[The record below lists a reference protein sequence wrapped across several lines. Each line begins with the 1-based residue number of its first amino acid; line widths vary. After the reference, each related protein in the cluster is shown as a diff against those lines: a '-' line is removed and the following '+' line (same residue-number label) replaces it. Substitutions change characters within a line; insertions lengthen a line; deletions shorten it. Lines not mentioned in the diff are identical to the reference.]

1 MKKEKGKHMAGLIIG
16 LSGRRGVGK
25 SRVADHLVERHG
37 FRRLHPFQG
46 GKAACVGYF
55 THIGISPEEAARM
68 VNGDLKDLPCGL
80 LPDNQTPRYF
90 MERLGQFMGVQMGPA
105 WTIGQEIRLALER
118 DPDARL
124 IAESIVYEVDV
135 IRNLG
140 GVIVEV
146 TRDGSTL
153 SGLETDK
160 ATALIVPDLRFENNG
175 NSLTRLAGEVD
186 ELVQRVMEHLDPEPE
201 PEPC

>member
-1 MKKEKGKHMAGLIIG
+1 MTGLIIG

-37 FRRLHPFQG
+37 FSRIHPFQG
-46 GKAACVGYF
+46 GKAASVGYF
-55 THIGISPEEAARM
+55 VHVGATPEEAGRM
-68 VNGDLKDLPCGL
+68 VNGDLKDKPCGL

-90 MERLGQFMGVQMGPA
+90 MERFGQFMGVQMGPE

-135 IRNLG
+135 IRDMG
-140 GVIVEV
+140 GVIVEI

-153 SGLETDK
+153 TGLETDK
-160 ATALIVPDLRFENNG
+160 ATALITPDIRFENNG
-175 NSLTRLAGEVD
+175 NSLIRLAGEVD
-186 ELVQRVMEHLDPEPE
+186 ELVHRVMEHLEPDPEP
-201 PEPC
+201 C

>member
-1 MKKEKGKHMAGLIIG
+1 MTGLIIG

-37 FRRLHPFQG
+37 FSRIHPFQG

-55 THIGISPEEAARM
+55 VHVGATVEEAARM
-68 VNGDLKDLPCGL
+68 VNGDLKDKPCGL

-90 MERLGQFMGVQMGPA
+90 MERFGQFMGVQMGPE

-135 IRNLG
+135 IRDMG
-140 GVIVEV
+140 GVIVEI

-160 ATALIVPDLRFENNG
+160 ATALITPDMRFENNG
-175 NSLTRLAGEVD
+175 NSLIRLAGEVD
-186 ELVQRVMEHLDPEPE
+186 DLVARVMEHLEPDPEP
-201 PEPC
+201 C

>member
-1 MKKEKGKHMAGLIIG
+1 MTGLIIG

-37 FRRLHPFQG
+37 FSRIHPFQG

-55 THIGISPEEAARM
+55 VHVGATPEEATRM
-68 VNGDLKDLPCGL
+68 VNGDLKDEPCAL

-90 MERLGQFMGVQMGPA
+90 MERFGQFMGVQMGPA
-105 WTIGQEIRLALER
+105 WTIGQEIRLALEK
-118 DPDARL
+118 DPNARL

-135 IRNLG
+135 VREMG
-140 GVIVEV
+140 GVIVEI
-146 TRDGSTL
+146 TRDAS
-153 SGLETDK
+153 SIEGLETDK
-160 ATALIVPDLRFENNG
+160 ATALIRPDLRFENNG
-175 NSLTRLAGEVD
+175 NSLSNLKREVD
-186 ELVQRVMEHLDPEPE
+186 ELLDEVIGYLDPEPE

>member
-1 MKKEKGKHMAGLIIG
+1 MTGLIIG

-25 SRVADHLVERHG
+25 SRVADHLVEHHG
-37 FRRLHPFQG
+37 FSRIHPFEG

-55 THIGISPEEAARM
+55 RHIGISEEDAVRM
-68 VNGDLKDLPCGL
+68 VNGDLKDKPCGV

-90 MERLGQFMGVQMGPA
+90 MERFGQFMGVQMGPA

-135 IRNLG
+135 IREMG
-140 GVIVEV
+140 GVIVEI
-146 TRDGSTL
+146 TRDGSGIE
-153 SGLETDK
+153 GLETDK
-160 ATALIVPDLRFENNG
+160 ATALIRPDLRFENNG
-175 NSLTRLAGEVD
+175 NSLSHLMVEVD
-186 ELVQRVMEHLDPEPE
+186 DLLGQVLDYLDPEPE

>member
-1 MKKEKGKHMAGLIIG
+1 MAGLIIG
-16 LSGRRGVGK
+16 LSGKRGVGK
-25 SRVADHLVERHG
+25 SKVADHLVEHHG
-37 FRRLHPFQG
+37 FLRLHPFQG

-55 THIGISPEEAARM
+55 THIGISADDAARM
-68 VNGDLKDLPCGL
+68 VNGDLKDRPCAL

-140 GVIVEV
+140 GVIVEI
-146 TRDGSTL
+146 TRDGSSIT
-153 SGLETDK
+153 GLETDK
-160 ATALIVPDLRFENNG
+160 ATALIVPDITFSNNG
-175 NSLTRLAGEVD
+175 TSLVALKGEVD
-186 ELVQRVMEHLDPEPE
+186 DLLERVMDHVQPDPEPE
-201 PEPC
+201 PC

>member
-1 MKKEKGKHMAGLIIG
+1 MTGLIIG

-37 FRRLHPFQG
+37 FSRIHPFQG
-46 GKAACVGYF
+46 GKAASVGYF
-55 THIGISPEEAARM
+55 VHVGATPEEAARM
-68 VNGDLKDLPCGL
+68 VNGDLKDVPCPL
-80 LPDNQTPRYF
+80 LPNDQTPRYF
-90 MERLGQFMGVQMGPA
+90 MERFGQFMGVQMGPE

-135 IRNLG
+135 IRDMG
-140 GVIVEV
+140 GVIVEI

-153 SGLETDK
+153 TGLETDK
-160 ATALIVPDLRFENNG
+160 ATALITPDLRFENNG
-175 NSLTRLAGEVD
+175 NSLIRLAGQVD
-186 ELVQRVMEHLDPEPE
+186 ELVDRVMDYLEPDPEP
-201 PEPC
+201 C

>member
-1 MKKEKGKHMAGLIIG
+1 MTGLIIG

-37 FRRLHPFQG
+37 FSRIHPFQG

-55 THIGISPEEAARM
+55 VHVGATPEEAGRM
-68 VNGDLKDLPCGL
+68 VNGDLKDVPCPL
-80 LPDNQTPRYF
+80 LPNDQTPRYF
-90 MERLGQFMGVQMGPA
+90 MERFGQFMGVQMGPE

-135 IRNLG
+135 IRDMG
-140 GVIVEV
+140 GVIVEI

-153 SGLETDK
+153 TGLETDK
-160 ATALIVPDLRFENNG
+160 ATAMITPDLRFDNNG
-175 NSLTRLAGEVD
+175 NSLIRLAGEVD
-186 ELVQRVMEHLDPEPE
+186 DLVERVMEHLEPDPEP
-201 PEPC
+201 C